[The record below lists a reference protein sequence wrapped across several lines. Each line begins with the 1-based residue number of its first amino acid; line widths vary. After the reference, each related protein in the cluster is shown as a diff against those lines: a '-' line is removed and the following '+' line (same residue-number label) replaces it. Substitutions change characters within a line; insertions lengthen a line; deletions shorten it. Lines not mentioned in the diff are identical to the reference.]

1 MGDLMRV
8 IEEGRRKIR
17 ISKFNDWL
25 LNMIGYAIVLISV
38 SLVFKNTIYIDN
50 SYFGIWGLVA
60 AILIYFLNKTIKPI
74 IVLLTLPLTG
84 LTLGLFYPFI
94 NVFILNI
101 VDFIL
106 GKHFTIQGIFMTLI
120 VSIFIS
126 VLNYLMDRIVYDAF
140 FEKGVK

>member
-1 MGDLMRV
+1 MRI
-8 IEEGRRKIR
+8 IEEGQIKKIR
-17 ISKFNDWL
+17 ISKFMDWFI
-25 LNMIGYAIVLISV
+25 NMIGYAIVLIAV
-38 SLVFKNTIYIDN
+38 SLIFKNTIYIDN
-50 SYFGIWGLVA
+50 SYFGLWGLVA

-74 IVLLTLPLTG
+74 LVILTLPLTG

-106 GKHFTIQGIFMTLI
+106 GDYFTINGIFMAII

-126 VLNYLMDRIVYDAF
+126 IMNMMMDRFVYDTF
-140 FEKGVK
+140 IEKGRY